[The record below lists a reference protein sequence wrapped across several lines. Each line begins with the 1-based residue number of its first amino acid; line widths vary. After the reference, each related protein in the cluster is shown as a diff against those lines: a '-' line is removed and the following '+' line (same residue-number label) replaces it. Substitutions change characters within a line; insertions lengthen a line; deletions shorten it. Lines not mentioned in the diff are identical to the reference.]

1 MVECVNTIP
10 PYFYFGRKIMRK
22 SLFRISIKL
31 ISVICLIS
39 ILFTSCVPYANRK
52 EEAKYISTEY
62 SGNEFHKTN
71 KKAYTVVSK
80 SGLIEL
86 LFDKNTTAVAIRDTN
101 SGAVW
106 SSLPDTNLK
115 KEITSYAVELTISD
129 GGNKIYKL
137 NSQDNSVSH
146 GNFTYTASVDGISV
160 TYSLALDKETG
171 AKEINKVKDGE
182 IRADVT
188 ILYTLRDGSFYAN
201 VNMNNLHL
209 PNGIFLEDITVLNN
223 FGAYESS
230 GADDYLFVPDGCG
243 AIIKTGVADND
254 FSPVSL
260 AVYGENAA
268 TSDNRGES
276 GCLIGAFGIK
286 RADSAFLCIIEKG
299 DAVATINANRNGDKS
314 LNNVNATFKITD
326 IYSERIQ
333 GNSYK
338 DEVTLCYRFLSG
350 KSATYSG
357 MATACRENLIRNSV
371 LSTKTVDITLSN
383 LPMVVSVQGGYKD
396 TDRKYHSLST
406 YNQTLSL
413 VTLLKAKGVDNVY
426 LRYNGL
432 YNDANNGNTDD
443 FDEFKNSLGKKKD
456 FDELY
461 SYLNSQK
468 FSLFIDTD
476 ILTYSNQLS
485 GAKSINKK
493 NITETTVHSFPE
505 STTSQEY
512 IKMSKLENAVERILK
527 SSEKVSFDGYALND
541 MGGLLY
547 SDYSYNSYSRTLAQ
561 SEISSQVS
569 ALSTSKMLMI
579 DTGNF
584 YSIRNADV
592 ISNIPVAPVAYQEN
606 DAYVGIPFVQM
617 LVHGILEYSA
627 VGFNT
632 ADDSKTAFLK
642 AVEYGCLPSADWYC
656 TAFDEKLD
664 AKYYYDK
671 NINDMVTYYTKANE
685 ALASL
690 RDSRMTSHALIQEGV
705 YCTEYDNSIRVYTN
719 YTNEQV
725 TTNGVIIEPMDCITI
740 S

>member
-1 MVECVNTIP
+1 MKNSRFNILI
-10 PYFYFGRKIMRK
+10 KIV
-22 SLFRISIKL
+22 
-31 ISVICLIS
+31 SVICLIS
-39 ILFTSCVPYANRK
+39 LLLTSCVPYVNRQ
-52 EEAKYISTEY
+52 EEAEYISAKY
-62 SGNEFHKTN
+62 SGNQFHKTN
-71 KKAYTVVSK
+71 KKAYNSVSK

-86 LFDKNTTAVAIRDTN
+86 LFDKDTTAVAIRDTN

-106 SSLPDTNLK
+106 SALPDTSVK
-115 KEITSYAVELTISD
+115 KEIQSYAVELTLSD

-137 NSQDNSVSH
+137 NSQDNSVAH

-160 TYSLALDKETG
+160 TYSMALDKETG
-171 AKEINKVKDGE
+171 AKELSKIKDDE

-201 VNMNNLHL
+201 VNMNTLHL
-209 PNGIFLEDITVLNN
+209 PNGTFLEDITILNN
-223 FGAYESS
+223 FGAYENS
-230 GADDYLFVPDGCG
+230 GTDDYLFVPDGCG
-243 AIIKTGVADND
+243 AIIKTSVTDID
-254 FSPVSL
+254 FSPISL
-260 AVYGENAA
+260 AVYGEDAA
-268 TSDNRGES
+268 TSDSRNDS

-286 RADSAFLCIIEKG
+286 HGDSAFLCIIEKG
-299 DAVATINANRNGDKS
+299 DSVATINANRNGPDS
-314 LNNVNATFKITD
+314 LNNVNATFKVTD
-326 IYSERIQ
+326 IYSEEIQ

-338 DEVTLCYRFLSG
+338 DEITLCYRFLSG

-371 LSTKTVDITLSN
+371 LSTKTVDVTSVN

-396 TDRKYHSLST
+396 SERKYHSLSD
-406 YNQTLSL
+406 YKQTLSL
-413 VTLLKAKGVDNVY
+413 MTLLKAKGVDNVY

-432 YNDANNGNTDD
+432 YYDANNGNTDD
-443 FDEFKNSLGKKKD
+443 FDDFKNSLGTAKD

-461 SYLNSQK
+461 SYLSSQK

-493 NITETTVHSFPE
+493 NITDTTVHSFPK
-505 STTSQEY
+505 STSSQEY
-512 IKMSKLENAVERILK
+512 LKMSKLENAVEKILK
-527 SSEKVSFDGYALND
+527 SSEKVNFDGYALND
-541 MGGLLY
+541 MGSLLY

-592 ISNIPVAPVAYQEN
+592 ISNIPVSPLSRYESIG
-606 DAYVGIPFVQM
+606 YVGIPFVQM

-632 ADDSKTAFLK
+632 ATDPIIAFLK

-656 TAFDEKLD
+656 TTFDKELD
-664 AKYYYDK
+664 EKYYYDK
-671 NINDMVTYYTKANE
+671 NINEMVTYYTKANE

-690 RDSRMTSHALIQEGV
+690 RDSRMTSHSLIQNGV
-705 YCTEYDNSIRVYTN
+705 YCTEYDNSIKVYTN
-719 YTNEQV
+719 YTGEQV
-725 TTNGVIIEPMDCITI
+725 TTNGVIIEPMGCITI

>member
-1 MVECVNTIP
+1 MVECIDIIP
-10 PYFYFGRKIMRK
+10 PYFYFGRKNMTK
-22 SLFRISIKL
+22 SLFNISIKL

-39 ILFTSCVPYANRK
+39 ILFTSCVPYVNRK
-52 EEAKYISTEY
+52 EEAKYISAEY
-62 SGNEFHKTN
+62 SGNQFHKAS
-71 KKAYTVVSK
+71 KKAYSVVSK

-101 SGAVW
+101 SGAIW
-106 SSLPDTNLK
+106 STLPDTSLT
-115 KEITSYAVELTISD
+115 KEIASYAVELTLSD
-129 GGNKIYKL
+129 GGNKIYRL
-137 NSQDNSVSH
+137 NSQDNSVAH

-160 TYSLALDKETG
+160 TYSMALDKETG
-171 AKEINKVKDGE
+171 AKEIGKVKDGE

-188 ILYTLRDGSFYAN
+188 VLYTLRDGSFYVN

-209 PNGIFLEDITVLNN
+209 PNGTFLEDITILNN
-223 FGAYESS
+223 FGAYEKS

-243 AIIKTGVADND
+243 AIIKTGIVDEG

-260 AVYGENAA
+260 AVYGEDAA
-268 TSDNRGES
+268 VTDNRGAS
-276 GCLIGAFGIK
+276 QCLIGAFGIK
-286 RADSAFLCIIEKG
+286 HSDSAFLCIIEKG
-299 DAVATINANRNGDKS
+299 DAIATINANRNGEKS

-326 IYSERIQ
+326 IYSEEIQ

-338 DEVTLCYRFLSG
+338 DEITLCYRFLSG

-371 LSTKTVDITLSN
+371 LSTKTVDTTLSN

-396 TDRKYHSLST
+396 KERKYHTLSN

-413 VTLLKAKGVDNVY
+413 VTLLKAKGVDNIY

-432 YNDANNGNTDD
+432 YDNANNGNTDD
-443 FDEFKNSLGKKKD
+443 FNDFKGSLGNKTD
-456 FDELY
+456 FAELY
-461 SYLNSQK
+461 SYLSSQK

-476 ILTYSNQLS
+476 ILTYSNHLS

-493 NITETTVHSFPE
+493 NITNTNVYPFPE
-505 STTSQEY
+505 STSSQEY
-512 IKMSKLENAVERILK
+512 LKMSNLENAVEKILEA
-527 SSEKVSFDGYALND
+527 SEKVSFDGYALND
-541 MGGLLY
+541 MGSLLY
-547 SDYSYNSYSRTLAQ
+547 SDYSYDSYSRTLSQ

-584 YSIRNADV
+584 YSVRNADV
-592 ISNIPVAPVAYQEN
+592 ISNIPVSPLVRKEN
-606 DAYVGIPFVQM
+606 DAYEGIPFVQM
-617 LVHGILEYSA
+617 LLHGILEYSA
-627 VGFNT
+627 VGFNSS
-632 ADDSKTAFLK
+632 DDSRIAFLK

-656 TAFDEKLD
+656 TTFDEKLD
-664 AKYYYDK
+664 EKYYYDK
-671 NINDMVTYYTKANE
+671 NINDLVTYYTKANE
-685 ALASL
+685 ALATL
-690 RDSRMTSHALIQEGV
+690 RDSRMTSHSYIQDGV

-719 YTNEQV
+719 YTDKEV
-725 TTNGVIIEPMDCITI
+725 TTNGVIIKPMDCIKI